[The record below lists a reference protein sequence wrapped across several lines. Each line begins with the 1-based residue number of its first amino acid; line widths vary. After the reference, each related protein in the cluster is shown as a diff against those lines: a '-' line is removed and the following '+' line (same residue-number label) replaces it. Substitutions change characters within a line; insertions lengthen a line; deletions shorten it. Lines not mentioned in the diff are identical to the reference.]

1 MSRSFDALFYP
12 YIICLEPLE
21 LKYMLLLYDRV
32 FYLPNDT
39 SLNPGHTT
47 LSKRWSMRD
56 GVLHTLFS
64 GLDQINRAMM
74 YASESNIWDDQMKEL
89 MDTYDRLEEE
99 SICVPLQDQRFEDS
113 SHWHP
118 LVQAVDDDV
127 RDERFVYQTVRGA
140 NKKILFP
147 RPDER
152 AQMKGGGCII
162 RPFRYKQDLGTVEL
176 CSERINTA
184 LLFADTHGLIP
195 VSPHS
200 QFVTLLNVKLRRAL
214 ERHADDFRTT
224 RDKKKATRLSMLSWH
239 LLTEVATPDA
249 LQRRSFEDILKYR
262 SESAEA
268 AQRFRDH
275 LSTLEASLAEEPWS
289 EGARNEIDRLVR
301 GTVIPELQRLRDTKS
316 TIWRKLFDDTVSA
329 VFSTTNV
336 AAAGAI
342 VPTVMHYVPNMTY
355 LQLLSYSTAG
365 LLAETLPGLI
375 AARRQDFEYRRNALF
390 FILNLA

>member
-1 MSRSFDALFYP
+1 MRRSFDALFYP
-12 YIICLEPLE
+12 YIICLERIQ

-39 SLNPGHTT
+39 SLNPGHTR

-64 GLDQINRAMM
+64 GPDQINRAMM
-74 YASESNIWDDQMKEL
+74 YSSESNVWDDQMKEL

-99 SICVPLQDQRFEDS
+99 SICVPLHDQRFEDS

-176 CSERINTA
+176 CSERINTT

-224 RDKKKATRLSMLSWH
+224 RDKKKTSRLSMLSWH

-249 LQRRSFEDILKYR
+249 LQRRSFDDILKYR

-275 LSTLEASLAEEPWS
+275 LSKLEASLAEEPWS
-289 EGARNEIDRLVR
+289 DGARNEIDRLVR
-301 GTVIPELQRLRDTKS
+301 GTVIPELQRLRETKS
-316 TIWRKLFDDTVSA
+316 TIWKKLFDDTLSA

-336 AAAGAI
+336 AAAGALI
-342 VPTVMHYVPNMTY
+342 PTVMHYVPNMTY

-375 AARRQDFEYRRNALF
+375 AARRQEFDHRRNALF
-390 FILNLA
+390 FILNLT